1 LLNVINDPSTGL
13 PTGGPGRF
21 NGNNG
26 GVIGQGNFVI
36 SELSAD
42 VQVVPIPGALPL
54 FASGLGVIAL
64 FVSRGSKEAAS
75 HTHGRTRAL
84 AP

>member
-1 LLNVINDPSTGL
+1 VINDPSTGL

-42 VQVVPIPGALPL
+42 VQVVPIPGALAL

-64 FVSRGSKEAAS
+64 FVGRRSKKAAS
-75 HTHGRTRAL
+75 RPHS
-84 AP
+84 